1 MTGLTPWQLAVL
13 DPVLH
18 ALDQDRLGHA
28 LLLCGPPA
36 MGKRELAEVLGKRLL
51 CPTPAAQG
59 RACGLCRSCRLFE
72 AGTHADIQRVNFEL
86 NDKGEK
92 LKTEISVEQ
101 IRRLGEWFALTP
113 QFGQTQ
119 VAIIGP
125 ADGMNMSAA
134 NALLKTLEEPSSN
147 RYLLLVTDHPGRL
160 SATIRS
166 RCQRL
171 EFRVPEHDDARRWLR
186 ERGASEAD
194 ASAALAVARGHP
206 GLAADWLE
214 NGGIE
219 LRRSVQADMEAV
231 AAGRAS
237 PVAVAQGWLADDSAD
252 LRLRFAADVALE
264 AGKRQ
269 SAGMGRIGD
278 WFDAVGR
285 CRMQLRAPLRHDL
298 VLAGL
303 LHEWGNMFRRAG

>member
-1 MTGLTPWQLAVL
+1 MTELSPWQFAVFDPLAR
-13 DPVLH
+13 
-18 ALDQDRLGHA
+18 ALEQDLLGHA

-36 MGKRELAEVLGKRLL
+36 MGKREVAEVLAKRLL
-51 CPTPAAQG
+51 CRTPDAQG
-59 RACGLCRSCRLFE
+59 RACGQCRSCHLFE
-72 AGTHADIQRVNFEL
+72 AGTHGDIQRISFEL
-86 NDKGEK
+86 NDKGDK

-101 IRRLGEWFALTP
+101 IRKLGEWFSLTP
-113 QFGQTQ
+113 QFGQVQ
-119 VAIIGP
+119 VAIIVP
-125 ADGMNMSAA
+125 AEGMNMSAS

-166 RCQRL
+166 RCQRY
-171 EFRVPEHDDARRWLR
+171 EFRVPELEAARRWLR
-186 ERGASEAD
+186 ARGASEKD
-194 ASAALAVARGHP
+194 AGAALEAARGNP
-206 GLAADWLE
+206 GLAAEWLE

-219 LRRSVQADMEAV
+219 LRRSVQKDMDAI

-269 SAGMGRIGD
+269 SVGMGRIGD

>member
-1 MTGLTPWQLAVL
+1 MNGLTPWQESVL

-18 ALDQDRLGHA
+18 ALEQDRLGHA

-36 MGKRELAEVLGKRLL
+36 MGKREVAEVLAKRLL
-51 CPTPAAQG
+51 CPTPGAQG
-59 RACGLCRSCRLFE
+59 RACGQCRSCRLFE

-86 NDKGEK
+86 NDRGEK

-101 IRRLGEWFALTP
+101 IRRLGEWFSLTP
-113 QFGQTQ
+113 QFGHVQ

-125 ADGMNMSAA
+125 AEGMNMSAA

-147 RYLLLVTDHPGRL
+147 RYVLLVTDHPGRL

-171 EFRVPEHDDARRWLR
+171 EFRVPQLDVARRWLR

-194 ASAALAVARGHP
+194 ADAALDAARGHP
-206 GLAADWLE
+206 GLAAEWLAQ
-214 NGGIE
+214 GGLA
-219 LRRSVQADMEAV
+219 LRQEVKSDLEQI

-237 PVAVAQGWLADDSAD
+237 PVTTAQRWLADDSAD
-252 LRLRFAADVALE
+252 LRLRFAADLALE
-264 AGKRQ
+264 AGQRQ